1 VAATASGAAAL
12 GLADRGILRAGMR
25 CDAVI
30 LRTPSW
36 IDVGYHLGGD
46 IVASVILEGRLAVPS
61 KD

>member
-1 VAATASGAAAL
+1 
-12 GLADRGILRAGMR
+12 
-25 CDAVI
+25 VI